1 MNNAGCTEFK
11 TPPFCFVLMMAL
23 VAAVLAFPI
32 SRLCLKREIY
42 QSFEILE

>member
-23 VAAVLAFPI
+23 VAAVLAVPI
-32 SRLCLKREIY
+32 SRTLYETRKIP
-42 QSFEILE
+42 II